1 VQAIFEKGIT
11 EPNKILS
18 YLNVQ
23 IKNVLKQHSDAS
35 IQKDGMDIALLRF
48 NSDKSV
54 VDYAAANR
62 PLYLIREDE
71 LIEYK
76 ADKTAIAGFTPN
88 TQEFTNQKILL
99 QKNDS
104 IFISTDGYADQFGG
118 PEGKKMMTKKL
129 KSRLISVSKLPSN
142 EQKNILENNFE
153 DWKGTHEQVDDVL
166 LIGIKI

>member
-1 VQAIFEKGIT
+1 
-11 EPNKILS
+11 
-18 YLNVQ
+18 
-23 IKNVLKQHSDAS
+23 
-35 IQKDGMDIALLRF
+35 
-48 NSDKSV
+48 V

-62 PLYLIREDE
+62 PLYLIREGE

-129 KSRLISVSKLPSN
+129 KSSLISISKLPSS
-142 EQKNILENNFE
+142 EQKNILEKNFE
-153 DWKGTHEQVDDVL
+153 DWKGTHEHVDDVL